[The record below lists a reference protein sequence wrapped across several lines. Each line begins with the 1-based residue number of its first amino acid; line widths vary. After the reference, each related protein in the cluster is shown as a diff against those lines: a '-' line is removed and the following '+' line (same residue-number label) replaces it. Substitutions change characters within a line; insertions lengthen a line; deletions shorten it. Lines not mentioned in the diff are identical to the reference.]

1 MDKTLRHPC
10 YNGGCKNARIHLPVA
25 PSCNISCNYC
35 NRRYDCVNES
45 RPGVCSEIQTPRAA
59 AEKYLKAKTA
69 MGNLQ
74 VAGIAGPGDPLA
86 DFDKTGETFRLIR
99 EIDPDVIF
107 CLSTNGL
114 YLERYAGQIKELGVT
129 HVTVT
134 INTLRPETGAV
145 IYKEVTYDGAVYS
158 GAAAAELLLEKQ
170 LAGLKKLR
178 ELDITPKVNTVLIK
192 GVNDD
197 EIENIA
203 KTAGDCGVY
212 IGNIMQLIPAPGS
225 AFENMPLT
233 SNAELNEAR
242 KRGGAFLKQ
251 MYHCQQCRADAVGT
265 LEQDR
270 SAEFSGDSKAND
282 ESSPKGRLK
291 MLVTSS
297 DRRVINQHFGHA
309 DKFYVYQYEDGTI
322 RLLEV
327 REVSKYCNGP
337 GNCTDEG
344 EKTAQLIKATTDC
357 DVILTM
363 RIGLEPQKIL
373 EQQGKRVLTTYGFI
387 SESIQKAAHYYL
399 GKKRFINKKKA
410 ETNRGLGQWYAD

>member
-1 MDKTLRHPC
+1 
-10 YNGGCKNARIHLPVA
+10 V
-25 PSCNISCNYC
+25 
-35 NRRYDCVNES
+35 
-45 RPGVCSEIQTPRAA
+45 
-59 AEKYLKAKTA
+59 EKYLKVKAA
-69 MGNLQ
+69 VANLQ

-86 DFDKTGETFRLIR
+86 DFDKTEETFRLIR

-114 YLERYAGQIKELGVT
+114 YLERYAKYIKEAGVT

-134 INTLRPETGAV
+134 INTLRPATGAV
-145 IYKEVTYDGAVYS
+145 IYKEVTYDGAVYT
-158 GAAAAELLLEKQ
+158 GEAAAELLVGKQ
-170 LAGLKKLR
+170 IAGLKKLR
-178 ELDITPKVNTVLIK
+178 DLGITAKVNTVLIK

-203 KTAGDCGVY
+203 KMASGCGVY

-242 KRGGAFLKQ
+242 KKCGAFLKQ
-251 MYHCQQCRADAVGT
+251 MYHCRQCRADAVGT

-270 SAEFSGDSKAND
+270 SAEFISDDSTKKSH
-282 ESSPKGRLK
+282 SSPRGRLT

-297 DRRVINQHFGHA
+297 DRRIINQHFGHA

-327 REVSKYCNGP
+327 RDVVHYCDGP
-337 GNCTDEG
+337 RNCTGEDE
-344 EKTAQLIKATTDC
+344 KIDQLIQATTGC

-363 RIGLEPQKIL
+363 RIGLEPQRIL
-373 EQQGKRVLTTYGFI
+373 EQQGKKVLTTYGFI
-387 SESIQKAAHYYL
+387 GESIQKAAHYYL
-399 GKKRFINKKKA
+399 RKEKLIDG
-410 ETNRGLGQWYAD
+410 

>member
-1 MDKTLRHPC
+1 LGLNEMDKTLRHPC

-35 NRRYDCVNES
+35 NRKYDCVNES
-45 RPGVCSEIQTPRAA
+45 RPGVCSEILTPQAA
-59 AEKYLKAKTA
+59 AERYLKVKAA
-69 MGNLQ
+69 IGNLP

-86 DFDKTGETFRLIR
+86 DFDKTEETFRLIR
-99 EIDPDVIF
+99 ALDPDVIF

-114 YLERYAGQIKELGVT
+114 YLERYADQLKALGVT
-129 HVTVT
+129 HITVT
-134 INTLRPETGAV
+134 INTLRPETGAI

-170 LAGLKKLR
+170 LAGLKKLQ
-178 ELDITPKVNTVLIK
+178 ELDITAKVNTVLIK

-197 EIENIA
+197 DVENVA
-203 KTAGDCGVY
+203 KTASGYGVY
-212 IGNIMQLIPAPGS
+212 IGNIMQLIPAEGS

-242 KRGGAFLKQ
+242 KRCGNFLKQ
-251 MYHCQQCRADAVGT
+251 MYHCQQCRADAVGA

-270 SAEFSGDSKAND
+270 SAEFSGDSETKGKSA
-282 ESSPKGRLK
+282 PKGQLK

-309 DKFYVYQYEDGTI
+309 DKFYVYQYEDGAI

-327 REVSKYCNGP
+327 REVLKYCNGP
-337 GNCTDEG
+337 GSCANEG
-344 EKTAQLIKATTDC
+344 EKITQLVKATDDC

-363 RIGLEPQKIL
+363 RIGLEPQRIL
-373 EQQGKRVLTTYGFI
+373 ERQGKRVLTTYGFI
-387 SESIQKAAHYYL
+387 GESIQKAAHYYL
-399 GKKRFINKKKA
+399 RKEKVNNG
-410 ETNRGLGQWYAD
+410 

>member
-10 YNGGCKNARIHLPVA
+10 FNGGCKNARIHLPVA

-35 NRRYDCVNES
+35 NRKYDCVNES
-45 RPGVCSEIQTPRAA
+45 RPGVCSEILTPQAA
-59 AEKYLKAKTA
+59 AERYLKAKA
-69 MGNLQ
+69 AIGNLP

-99 EIDPDVIF
+99 ELDPDVIF

-114 YLERYAGQIKELGVT
+114 YLERYAEQIKELGVT

-134 INTLRPETGAV
+134 INTLRPETGAI
-145 IYKEVTYDGAVYS
+145 IYREVTYDGAVYS

-178 ELDITPKVNTVLIK
+178 ELDITAKVNTVLIK
-192 GVNDD
+192 GVNDN
-197 EIENIA
+197 EIEDIA
-203 KTAGDCGVY
+203 KTASEYGVY
-212 IGNIMQLIPAPGS
+212 IGNIMQLIPAAGS

-242 KRGGAFLKQ
+242 ERSGAFLKQ
-251 MYHCQQCRADAVGT
+251 MYHCQQCRADAVGA

-270 SAEFSGDSKAND
+270 SVEFSGDNSAIKPD
-282 ESSPKGRLK
+282 SSPKGRLK

-337 GNCTDEG
+337 GSCVDEG
-344 EKTAQLIKATTDC
+344 EKIDLLIKATTGC

-387 SESIQKAAHYYL
+387 CESIQKAAHYYL
-399 GKKRFINKKKA
+399 GKKSFIK
-410 ETNRGLGQWYAD
+410 RGGVSC